1 MKSIGVAIGAAEDEL
16 VHHGWFVRVVEEFW
30 IIGLLFYEAYKY
42 FR

>member
-30 IIGLLFYEAYKY
+30 IIGILFYEA
-42 FR
+42 